1 MSTHALLFL
10 LILVTMPNLGELIFD
25 LPNPLK
31 NEVRK
36 LEKTSIKHTKIQL
49 SCVYND
55 ICLQENIL
63 PKYTNIYIYI
73 YIYIVS
79 NINIWLEVR
88 AAKEVMRQNFQ
99 SS

>member
-63 PKYTNIYIYI
+63 PKYTNIYM
-73 YIYIVS
+73 YIVFKDIFS
-79 NINIWLEVR
+79 VVLINLIGELLLR
-88 AAKEVMRQNFQ
+88 
-99 SS
+99 